1 MARHALP
8 QPGAHPRQATIEDQ
22 ALADRLRGLLE
33 AAGVNANTC
42 AREINASHSQLYA
55 LLGGN
60 RNISPL
66 LALKLARYF
75 DVAPEGL
82 MLLQVRRDLSSALRE
97 HAQELEAIVPVQYRH
112 RQQGS

>member
-8 QPGAHPRQATIEDQ
+8 PSGHPRQTTIEDQ
-22 ALADRLRGLLE
+22 ALATRLRGLLE
-33 AAGVNANTC
+33 AAGINANTC
-42 AREINASHSQLYA
+42 ARDINASHSQLYA

-75 DVAPEGL
+75 DVAPEDL
-82 MLLQVRRDLSSALRE
+82 MLLQIRRDLSWALRE
-97 HAQELEAIVPVQYRH
+97 YAQELEAIVPVQYRH
-112 RQQGS
+112 PPQHD